1 MGGYRGLMRKLVLLV
16 VALAG
21 IALVA
26 TVPAGAATSVRTVR
40 TPSKSAKMICQRE
53 AQDDI
58 TRNLGNVRP
67 TTVTAPTWNNA
78 VYSCQYVYPS
88 GVVTLSVKEL
98 PATASSTK
106 AYFQGL
112 EKTLGR
118 RGPKLG
124 LAGGAFRAL
133 DGSVVVRKDT
143 KVLDVD
149 VSKLSAPLGV
159 PPQDAPTVAISL
171 AVTVLGC
178 WTGA

>member
-1 MGGYRGLMRKLVLLV
+1 MRKLVLLV

-26 TVPAGAATSVRTVR
+26 AVPAGAATSVRTVR

-58 TRNLGNVRP
+58 ARNLGNVRP

-98 PATASSTK
+98 PERVVHE
-106 AYFQGL
+106 GL
-112 EKTLGR
+112 LPGTREDAGAA
-118 RGPKLG
+118 GPE
-124 LAGGAFRAL
+124 ARPRGGAFRAL

>member
-1 MGGYRGLMRKLVLLV
+1 MRRWVLVG
-16 VALAG
+16 VAVTA

-26 TVPAGAATSVRTVR
+26 AGPAGAVTKARTVR

-58 TRNLGNVRP
+58 ARNLGNVRP
-67 TTVTAPTWNNA
+67 TSVTAPTWTNA

-98 PATASSTK
+98 PDASATK

-112 EKTLGR
+112 EQSLGR
-118 RGPKLG
+118 RGGKLG

-133 DGSVVVRKDT
+133 DGSVIVRKDT

-159 PPQDAPTVAISL
+159 PPMDAPTVAINV